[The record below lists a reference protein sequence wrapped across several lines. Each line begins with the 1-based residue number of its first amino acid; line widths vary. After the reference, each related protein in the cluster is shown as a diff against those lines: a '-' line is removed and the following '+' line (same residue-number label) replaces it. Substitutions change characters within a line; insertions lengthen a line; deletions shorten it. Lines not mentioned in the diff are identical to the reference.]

1 MNELNPKII
10 KLTTEINEKDHGSLG
25 KLKEFTTSIIGKK
38 SCVECGQ
45 ITNPNTYKKQIDKD
59 EYFISGIC
67 EKCQPL
73 YFGGKYN
80 GN

>member
-10 KLTTEINEKDHGSLG
+10 KLTTDIDKGYPNAIAN
-25 KLKEFTTSIIGKK
+25 LKAYIRDTIAKNICSDCEEPTKPES
-38 SCVECGQ
+38 
-45 ITNPNTYKKQIDKD
+45 YKKQIDRD
-59 EYFISGIC
+59 EYYISGIC

-80 GN
+80 GH

>member
-10 KLTTEINEKDHGSLG
+10 KLTDDIDNNIPNALG
-25 KLKEFTTSIIGKK
+25 NLKAFISESIGKK
-38 SCVECGQ
+38 ICVDCEKA
-45 ITNPNTYKKQIDKD
+45 TEPNKYKKEIDRT
-59 EYFISGIC
+59 EYYISGIC

-80 GN
+80 GH

>member
-10 KLTTEINEKDHGSLG
+10 KLTEDIDNNIPNAIANLKIFIRDTIAKEICVDCEKAT
-25 KLKEFTTSIIGKK
+25 K
-38 SCVECGQ
+38 
-45 ITNPNTYKKQIDKD
+45 PNNYKKKLDRD
-59 EYFISGIC
+59 EYYISGIC

>member
-1 MNELNPKII
+1 MTPLNTKII
-10 KLTTEINEKDHGSLG
+10 KLTTDIDKGYPNALGNLRAFIRESIAKKICVDCEKPTKPHG
-25 KLKEFTTSIIGKK
+25 
-38 SCVECGQ
+38 
-45 ITNPNTYKKQIDKD
+45 YKKKIDQD

-80 GN
+80 GH

>member
-10 KLTTEINEKDHGSLG
+10 KLTTDIDNGFPNALAN
-25 KLKEFTTSIIGKK
+25 LKAFIRESIGKK
-38 SCVECGQ
+38 ICVDCEKATQ
-45 ITNPNTYKKQIDKD
+45 PDSYKKQISRD

-80 GN
+80 GH

>member
-10 KLTTEINEKDHGSLG
+10 KLTDDIDNGYPNALG
-25 KLKEFTTSIIGKK
+25 NLKAFIRESIAKK
-38 SCVECGQ
+38 ICSDCEEP
-45 ITNPNTYKKQIDKD
+45 TKPESYKKQIDRD
-59 EYFISGIC
+59 EYYISGIC

-80 GN
+80 GH

>member
-10 KLTTEINEKDHGSLG
+10 KLTTDIDQNKPNALG
-25 KLKEFTTSIIGKK
+25 NLKAFISESIGKK
-38 SCVECGQ
+38 ICVDCEKA
-45 ITNPNTYKKQIDKD
+45 TEPNNYKKEIDRT

-80 GN
+80 GH